1 MYLSANIGIE
11 NNNPGNIRYNPNINW
26 KGQAGTKYGFVQ
38 FISMPYGYR
47 ALIKNLQSYINS
59 GTDTI
64 SKIVYKWA
72 PPGDGSNNPESYAN
86 NVSARTGIS
95 RNQKINAADLNTLA
109 RIAAA
114 MSISEI
120 GTSYPDAINGALV
133 LLQQEGAGT
142 TLPGPGTTRTIWP
155 QILFYGA
162 AGYLI
167 YEALKPS
174 ENAKKAR

>member
-38 FISMPYGYR
+38 FVSMPYGYR
-47 ALIKNLQSYINS
+47 ALIKNLQSYING

-64 SKIVYKWA
+64 EKIVYKWA
-72 PPGDGSNNPESYAN
+72 PPGDGNNNPESYAN

-95 RNQKINAADLNTLA
+95 RNKKINAQDLGTLA
-109 RIAAA
+109 KIAAA

-120 GTSYPDAINGALV
+120 GTSYPDAINGALS
-133 LLQQEGAGT
+133 LLQSEGAGAL
-142 TLPGPGTTRTIWP
+142 LPGPTTTAKIWP
-155 QILFYGA
+155 QLIFYTA
-162 AGYLI
+162 AGLII

-174 ENAKKAR
+174 ENA